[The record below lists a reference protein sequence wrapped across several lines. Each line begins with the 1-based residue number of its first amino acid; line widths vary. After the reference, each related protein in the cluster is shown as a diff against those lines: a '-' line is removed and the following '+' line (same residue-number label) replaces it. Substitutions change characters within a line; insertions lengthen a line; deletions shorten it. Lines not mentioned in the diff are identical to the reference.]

1 MKPSQIQMVD
11 LFTPHQRIL
20 PEVEDA
26 VLEILRNSAF
36 IEGGAVAKFQQNLA
50 RFVGSRHAV
59 TCGSG
64 TDALQIAFMAL
75 HLQPGDEVITTP
87 FTFVATVEVLALLQ
101 LKPVFVDVMPDTFN
115 INVSKIES
123 AITPRTRAILPVH
136 LFGQCA
142 DMEPILRIARQ
153 YGLFVVED
161 ACQAI
166 GAEYTFS
173 DGRIAQAGTM
183 GDFGCTSFFP
193 SKNLGCFGD
202 GGALFTQNE
211 KLAATARQI
220 AHHGATVKYH
230 HECVGINSRLDSVQ
244 AAVLDVKLKH
254 LPEYVKAR
262 REAAHRYD
270 ALLAQMNPPKVQ
282 LPVRAENSTHVH
294 HQYTLKIND
303 LNRNQLQQQLKD
315 AGVPSMIYY
324 PIPLHL
330 QPAFAYLGHQSGDF
344 PVAEQLADSVLSI
357 PMHTELDEE
366 TQRYIVE
373 QIAASLKPYNR
384 ITV

>member
-11 LFTPHQRIL
+11 LLTPHQRIL
-20 PEVEDA
+20 PEIEGA
-26 VLEILRNSAF
+26 VSEVFHSSAF
-36 IEGGAVAKFQQNLA
+36 IEGAVVAQFQQNLA
-50 RFVGSRHAV
+50 YFVGSRHVV

-75 HLQPGDEVITTP
+75 RLRPGDEVLTTP
-87 FTFVATVEVLALLQ
+87 FTFVATAEVLSLLQ
-101 LKPVFVDVMPDTFN
+101 LKPVFVDVVPDTFN
-115 INVSKIES
+115 IDVSKLEN
-123 AITPRTRAILPVH
+123 AITPRTRAIVPVH

-142 DMEPILRIARQ
+142 DMEPILRLAKAHN
-153 YGLFVVED
+153 LFVVED

-173 DGRIAQAGTM
+173 DGRVAQAGTM

-211 KLAATARQI
+211 SLAASARQI
-220 AHHGATVKYH
+220 AHHGATLKYH

-254 LPEYVKAR
+254 LPEYMLAR
-262 REAAHRYD
+262 RQAAQRYD
-270 ALLAQMNPPKVQ
+270 ALLEKVNSPKVQ
-282 LPVRAENSTHVH
+282 TPVCAANSTHVY

-330 QPAFAYLGHQSGDF
+330 QPAFAYLNYQRGDF
-344 PVAEQLADSVLSI
+344 PVAERLADSVLSL
-357 PMHTELDEE
+357 PMHTELNEE

-373 QIAASLKPYNR
+373 KISDWVSR
-384 ITV
+384 